1 MSFDFFPFVELF
13 VGWASGTFLATG
25 GQDFGVS
32 ATSLLRLRQQ
42 QSSVQVSQT
51 LLTPQV
57 VVIYLLEI
65 PKLQV
70 DAT

>member
-1 MSFDFFPFVELF
+1 M
-13 VGWASGTFLATG
+13 
-25 GQDFGVS
+25 S
-32 ATSLLRLRQQ
+32 ATSLLRLRQR